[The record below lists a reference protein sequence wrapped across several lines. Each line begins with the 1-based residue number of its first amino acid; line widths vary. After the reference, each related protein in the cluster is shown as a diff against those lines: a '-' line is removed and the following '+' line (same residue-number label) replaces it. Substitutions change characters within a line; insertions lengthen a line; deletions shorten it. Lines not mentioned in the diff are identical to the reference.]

1 MGYNKEKGG
10 DLMYRF
16 MTFNLRIS
24 VPSDGSNS
32 WPYRYHSVSRLIRDQ
47 KPLVV
52 GTQEVLLSMQEDL
65 KPQLTDY
72 TFFGVPRKPGEEANT
87 LIYNHLHLDLIT
99 GGTFWLSETP
109 SKPFSSNPDSA
120 HIRICTW
127 AEFKLK
133 TTPYQSFRVFNTHLD
148 HISQRARING
158 LTIIFDKIKFHQ
170 KIEIL
175 PIIFMGDL
183 NDTPNSETLLEIKRY
198 EHLDIYPTSETFPPL
213 SLNSISTYHGFNGPY
228 HGEPIDYI
236 FLTKDI
242 TCQNY
247 AILTNQIN
255 GQDLSDHYPVIVDVL
270 F

>member
-1 MGYNKEKGG
+1 
-10 DLMYRF
+10 MYRF
-16 MTFNLRIS
+16 MTFNLRINVS
-24 VPSDGSNS
+24 SDGSNS

-65 KPQLTDY
+65 KPQLPDY
-72 TFFGVPRKPGEEANT
+72 TFFGVPRKPNEESNT
-87 LIYNHLHLDLIT
+87 IIYNHHLLDLVT

-120 HIRICTW
+120 CVRICTW

-133 TTPYQSFRVFNTHLD
+133 RPPHQSFRVFNTHLD

-158 LTIIFDKIKFHQ
+158 ISIIFDKIKYHQ
-170 KIEIL
+170 NLETLPTIL
-175 PIIFMGDL
+175 MGDF
-183 NDTPNSETLLEIKRY
+183 NDTPSSDTLLEINRY
-198 EHLDIYPTSETFPPL
+198 DHLAIYPTKTTVPPL
-213 SLNSISTYHGFNGPY
+213 KEDSIATYHGFNGPIQ
-228 HGEPIDYI
+228 GEPIDYI

-242 TCQNY
+242 KCLHY
-247 AILTNQIN
+247 AILTDQIN
-255 GQDLSDHYPVIVDVL
+255 GQDPSDHYPVIVDVR